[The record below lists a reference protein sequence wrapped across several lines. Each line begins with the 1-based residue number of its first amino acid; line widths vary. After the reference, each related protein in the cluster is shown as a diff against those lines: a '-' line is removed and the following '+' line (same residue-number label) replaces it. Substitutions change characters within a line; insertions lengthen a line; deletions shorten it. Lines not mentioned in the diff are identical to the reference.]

1 MREVVITG
9 IGQVPVGE
17 HWDISLRSL
26 AARAILAAQHEVPT
40 LKPQALYVGNL
51 LGSVLSHQAN
61 LGALLVDNTG
71 LGGIEGTAVESGGAS
86 GGAAL
91 RLGYLAVASGY
102 VDTVVV
108 VGVEKMTDMIGPGVE
123 SALAESGDADYEA
136 VQGLTL
142 AGQAGLV
149 MQRYLHQYAA
159 QRANFAA
166 FALLAHANAVANP
179 NALFRKAIKAEA
191 YQRAEEV
198 ASPLNMF
205 DIAPLADGAAALILT
220 TPEKVPADFAHAPV
234 SITGSSLVVD
244 RLALHDRTDPLAFD
258 AARLSVERACRM
270 AGMLPGDAN
279 FFELTD
285 SFSIYAALA
294 LEAAGLAPRGQAARL
309 ASAGEFNLNGRLPI
323 NTLGGMKARGYPI
336 GAAGVYQAVDAV
348 TQLRGAAGASQVK
361 DARRA
366 LIQSLGGPASSAV
379 THVLEA

>member
-159 QRANFAA
+159 QRADFAA